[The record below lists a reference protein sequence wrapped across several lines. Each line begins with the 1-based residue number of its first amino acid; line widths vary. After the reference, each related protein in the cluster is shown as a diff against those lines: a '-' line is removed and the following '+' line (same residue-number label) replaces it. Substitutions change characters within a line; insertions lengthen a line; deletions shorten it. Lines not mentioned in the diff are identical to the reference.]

1 MSGDRTVPPA
11 PTSATPPGAR
21 DRTAPVA
28 AEQAVLRRFAIMK
41 GVRSLAGVGLLAAVA
56 IASALLL
63 APPRLTA
70 GIPGDEALGTLA
82 TATVKA
88 DRDYDVLD
96 PDTTGQKRE
105 DAARSVW
112 PIYTFDGSAQ
122 ELLARRIALAF
133 GEGRAAVVEW
143 QRANPA
149 KAARLA
155 ATQEARARASTAG
168 ERRRTPEK
176 VELLRF
182 LAGRRDAFVK
192 ALQTVIDDED
202 YLVLASTGFDSS
214 VERAAIRLASLASSG
229 YAVAERELLAAD
241 RERGIT
247 VRTLPGEGPSA
258 AEKQVRDID
267 RIRDLSQVR
276 AEVDRLAQDQL
287 AGLPAPMHRAV
298 AQLVRRALRPN
309 LVYDDPETQRR
320 IAAKRAAVKDV
331 LLQIKKGE
339 KVVGDGEPITKSTLL
354 VFHAIS
360 AARRDPGVGQVR
372 WGGGLFAAL
381 VCVVLFTFA
390 RRNVPRFRPRG
401 RDVLLL
407 ATVLL
412 GQLCLTRGSL
422 AGGELL
428 HDLARDRFGPNSLLS
443 AAIGEAVAVAVPYAA
458 GSMLVRFL
466 LSGEAALAFS
476 AAFAPLCGLL
486 AGGALQPAVL
496 ALVGGLVAADRA
508 GHAGSRSALFR
519 AGVWAAGANL
529 TVVAAFALFGAR
541 FWSPESAAAIAG
553 AAVGGAL
560 LVPLTVLLVAPFF
573 ELAFGVTTDIQL
585 RKLASFN
592 HPVLKD
598 LIVQAPGTYH
608 RSIVIGA
615 LVEAAARAIGA
626 NPLLSRVGAYYHD
639 IGKGKNPLF
648 FGENLRGEN
657 RHDQLTPG
665 ASASLIRRHVSEGL
679 ELARQAKLPKPV
691 REFIA
696 QHHGTR
702 LIGYFYAKAREEAER
717 AGTAPP
723 SEAEFR
729 YPGPAPQTREVALV
743 MIAEVVVASARNL
756 SEASAESLRALVDH
770 AVTSVLADGQ
780 LDECEL
786 TQRDLRLMADAFVD
800 TLLGLYRARP
810 EVAAPL
816 SPHAA
821 RAMPPLRV
829 LSAET
834 PTEAELKRA
843 GKP

>member
-1 MSGDRTVPPA
+1 
-11 PTSATPPGAR
+11 
-21 DRTAPVA
+21 
-28 AEQAVLRRFAIMK
+28 MK

-56 IASALLL
+56 LASALLL

-70 GIPGDEALGTLA
+70 GIPGDEALGTIA

-96 PDTTGQKRE
+96 PDTTDQKRE

-133 GEGRAAVVEW
+133 AEGRAAVVEW

-149 KAARLA
+149 RAARLA
-155 ATQEARARASTAG
+155 AAQEARARASTPG
-168 ERRRTPEK
+168 ERKRSPER

-202 YLVLASTGFDSS
+202 YLALASAGFDPS
-214 VERAAIRLASLASSG
+214 VERAAIRLAALASSG

-247 VRTLPGEGPSA
+247 VRTLPGDGPNA

-276 AEVDRLAQDQL
+276 GEVDRLAQDQL
-287 AGLPAPMHRAV
+287 AGLSPPVHRAV

-309 LVYDDPETQRR
+309 LVYDDPETQKR

-354 VFHAIS
+354 VLHAIS
-360 AARRDPGVGQVR
+360 AARRDPGIGQVR

-407 ATVLL
+407 ATALL

-422 AGGELL
+422 AGAELL

-519 AGVWAAGANL
+519 AGVWTAGANL
-529 TVVAAFALFGAR
+529 IVVTAFALFGAR

-560 LVPLTVLLVAPFF
+560 LVPFTVLLVAPLF
-573 ELAFGVTTDIQL
+573 ELAFGVTTNIQL
-585 RKLASFN
+585 LKLASFN

-639 IGKGKNPLF
+639 IGKGKNALF

-657 RHDQLTPG
+657 RHDQLTPA

-702 LIGYFYAKAREEAER
+702 LIGYFYAKAKDESER

-729 YPGPAPQTREVALV
+729 YAGPPPQTREVALV

-786 TQRDLRLMADAFVD
+786 TQRDLRLMGDAFVD

-810 EVAAPL
+810 AVATPL

-829 LSAET
+829 LSVEA
-834 PTEAELKRA
+834 PTDPDLKRA